1 MPVDAGPSGVEQSRY
16 LSYDFDMS
24 LTTVSTVSKDARL
37 GEKGQV
43 VIPAEMRE
51 TLGLK
56 PGDALIVRLEGKSV
70 RITTRHA
77 LIEELEGA
85 FATPDRDLTAEL
97 LLDRREEA
105 ERKW

>member
-1 MPVDAGPSGVEQSRY
+1 
-16 LSYDFDMS
+16 MS
-24 LTTVSTVSKDARL
+24 FTATNLVSKDAKL

-51 TLGLK
+51 ALGLK
-56 PGDALIVRLEGKSV
+56 PGDAVIVRLEGKSV

-85 FATPDRDLTAEL
+85 FATPGRDLTAEL
-97 LLDRREEA
+97 LEERHEEA
-105 ERKW
+105 RRKW

>member
-1 MPVDAGPSGVEQSRY
+1 MGYTNVPS
-16 LSYDFDMS
+16 
-24 LTTVSTVSKDARL
+24 VSKDTRL

-51 TLGLK
+51 IMGLK

-85 FATPDRDLTAEL
+85 FATPGRDLTSEL
-97 LLDRREEA
+97 LEDRRNEA
-105 ERKW
+105 NTKW

>member
-1 MPVDAGPSGVEQSRY
+1 MSYTSIPS
-16 LSYDFDMS
+16 
-24 LTTVSTVSKDARL
+24 VSKDARL

-51 TLGLK
+51 VMGLK

-85 FATPDRDLTAEL
+85 FATPGRDLTSEL
-97 LLDRREEA
+97 LEDRRNEA
-105 ERKW
+105 KTKW